1 MAILNIQLNN
11 SRNDYSETLKIK
23 QDLMDERKQREKKL
37 QEAKHEAILINN
49 DLDLEISNSKEK
61 ATQACINANENLEI
75 TEREMVADLN
85 DKMNQI
91 KQITEMINK
100 TRETFRKQKR

>member
-37 QEAKHEAILINN
+37 QEAKHE
-49 DLDLEISNSKEK
+49 
-61 ATQACINANENLEI
+61 
-75 TEREMVADLN
+75 
-85 DKMNQI
+85 
-91 KQITEMINK
+91 
-100 TRETFRKQKR
+100 